1 MCIYGQAW
9 KFRICAPIL
18 ESHSSERGHSAHQV
32 WIEHSSGSLNYR
44 YHLSGYKLSWAFRLQ
59 ANRLLALSMQKCVC
73 DSAQCESA
81 ILPQGRWR
89 GQMGIWGERGWG
101 AAFLISSTLCWLSAM
116 LPGLPPPTVRLDPRD
131 KAIRVLSCLKVLV
144 LVGEHPPNP
153 HPSSLV
159 VVSKIF
165 S

>member
-59 ANRLLALSMQKCVC
+59 ASRLLALSMQKCVC

-101 AAFLISSTLCWLSAM
+101 AAFFISSTLCWLSAM
-116 LPGLPPPTVRLDPRD
+116 LPGLPPPTVRLDPLRQSHPG
-131 KAIRVLSCLKVLV
+131 IELLKTAS
-144 LVGEHPPNP
+144 VGGWASTKPPP
-153 HPSSLV
+153 
-159 VVSKIF
+159 
-165 S
+165 